1 MTMTI
6 ESPLLEHLGGY
17 IDGRWAAADSGK
29 TLAVTNPATGDKLAD
44 VASMGAAETNRAIE
58 AAARAAD
65 APSPSLAQR
74 RAWLEQLDE
83 LHMRHKEAIA
93 RIVTQEHGK
102 PIKEA
107 RGEVEYSAGFY
118 RYCAKHIDQLQPRV
132 LDEKPR
138 DCTWTVHYRPMGVV
152 ALLTP
157 WNFPI
162 AMLAKKFCSA
172 VAAGCPSITKPSSK
186 TPLTIIAMF
195 ALIDEHMDMPPGFA
209 NMVIGSAGPISDAI
223 MAHRAVAAVSLTGS
237 TGVGQELIRK
247 SADTVKRM
255 TLELGGN
262 APFIVFEDADVEY
275 AADQLLAN
283 KFRSAGQ
290 TCVCSNRIFVHRSVV
305 DRFVDLFAERVRKL
319 KVGNGM
325 NEDTDI
331 GPLIDAKAYNKVRA
345 HVEDAIAR
353 GAKRVVGEDIKPLDG
368 DYGAFFPPTVLRDV
382 TDDMTCSCDETF
394 GPLAPILSFDDEAEV
409 VRRANAV
416 DMGLAGYVFTADE
429 KRAERVIAKLHYGHV
444 GWNTGTGP
452 TSEAPFGGMKQSG
465 YGREGGMEGLFDF
478 TEPQAVPRGR

>member
-1 MTMTI
+1 MTASKAST
-6 ESPLLEHLGGY
+6 LLTHLEGY
-17 IDGRWAAADSGK
+17 IDGEWTKADSGK
-29 TLAVTNPATGDKLAD
+29 TMAVTNPATGEKLAD
-44 VASMGAAETNRAIE
+44 VASMGPAETTRAIE

-65 APSPSLAQR
+65 ATPPSLDQR

-83 LHMRHKEAIA
+83 LHMRHKEQIA
-93 RIVTQEHGK
+93 RIVTREHGK
-102 PIKEA
+102 PITEA

-118 RYCAKHIDQLQPRV
+118 RYCAKHIDALQPRE
-132 LDEKPR
+132 LDEQPR
-138 DCTWTVHYRPMGVV
+138 GCKWTVHYRPMGVV

-172 VAAGCPSITKPSSK
+172 VAAGCPSVTKPSSK

-209 NMVIGSAGPISDAI
+209 NMVIGSAGPISDTI
-223 MAHRAVAAVSLTGS
+223 MAHPAVTAVSLTGS

-262 APFIVFEDADVEY
+262 APFIVFEDADIEY
-275 AADQLLAN
+275 AAQQLAAN

-290 TCVCSNRIFVHRSVV
+290 TCVCSNRVFVHRDVV
-305 DRFVDLFAERVRKL
+305 DPFVDLFAAHVRKL

-325 NEDTDI
+325 EEDTDI
-331 GPLIDAKAYNKVRA
+331 GPLIDGHAFNKVRE
-345 HVEDAIAR
+345 HVEDAIQR
-353 GAKRVVGEDIKPLDG
+353 GAKRVVGEDVKPLDC
-368 DYGAFFPPTVLRDV
+368 DHGAFFPPTVLRDV
-382 TDDMTCSCDETF
+382 TDDMTCSCEETF
-394 GPLAPILSFDDEAEV
+394 GPLAPILTFDDEAEV

-429 KRAERVIAKLHYGHV
+429 ARARRVIAKLQYGHV

-452 TSEAPFGGMKQSG
+452 TPEAPFGGMKQSG
-465 YGREGGMEGLFDF
+465 YGREGGLEGLFDF
-478 TEPQAVPRGR
+478 TQPQAVPRGR